1 MRNCSYLAAGALML
15 ALTLPSKAAP
25 LSPRELSNAAQPS
38 ITFVQ
43 AKKDETLKEKVK
55 RVWRNIA
62 GTTYAV
68 GCPALG
74 FAFTRT
80 TCTETGKDAQAK
92 CIARHPFCEVAQQK

>member
-1 MRNCSYLAAGALML
+1 MRYFSYLTAGALML

-25 LSPRELSNAAQPS
+25 LSSPELSRAAPSS
-38 ITFVQ
+38 ITLVQ
-43 AKKDETLKEKVK
+43 AKKDETLKQKVK

>member
-1 MRNCSYLAAGALML
+1 MRNFSYLTAGVLML
-15 ALTLPSKAAP
+15 ALTMPSKAAP
-25 LSPRELSNAAQPS
+25 WSPGLSNAASSS
-38 ITFVQ
+38 ITLVQ
-43 AKKDETLKEKVK
+43 AKQDETLKQKVK
-55 RVWRNIA
+55 RVWRSIA